1 MADNDDP
8 FLPSDLTHRPRPG
21 AGRRGVPDTG
31 IVRQVVA
38 RPADVEA
45 IPEAARAALGL
56 GLNPLVQ
63 AAIPLLLLAGQ
74 LRGAPTAMD
83 VGALR
88 RHALEE
94 IRRFEDQARASGVRN
109 EIVLAARYALCAA
122 LDEAVL
128 STPWGAQSEWSQHP
142 VLVALHREAWG
153 GEKFFEMLN
162 RIAADPARHL
172 DLLELQHLILAL
184 GFTGKYQMLERGQDQ
199 LTDLQRD
206 LYRKIQDLRGPAPSE
221 LSLRWR
227 GLQDQRSR
235 LVRYVPSWVVAVA
248 AVAVL
253 ALVFVLYDTRLSRQA
268 DPLEAHLAQVGLE
281 DFAVPPPAVPV
292 KGPTLKELLAPE
304 IAAGALTADE
314 DGGRT
319 VVTILGD
326 DLFASGSATINA
338 SHEATLAQ
346 IAAALNQ
353 VKGSVRIVG
362 HTDDQPIHS
371 FRFHDNYD
379 LSRERAVSVANVL
392 KQTIDN
398 PARLTWDGVGSSQPK
413 YQPESDPANRARNRR
428 VEIIHLRGA

>member
-1 MADNDDP
+1 MPDSDDP

-21 AGRRGVPDTG
+21 AGRRGGPDTG
-31 IVRQVVA
+31 IVRPVVT
-38 RPADVEA
+38 RPTDVET
-45 IPEAARAALGL
+45 IPEAARATLGL

-74 LRGAPTAMD
+74 LRGAPAA
-83 VGALR
+83 VEVASLR
-88 RHALEE
+88 RNVLDE
-94 IRRFEDQARASGVRN
+94 IKRFEDQARASGIRN

-128 STPWGAQSEWSQHP
+128 STPWGAQSEWAQHP

-153 GEKFFEMLN
+153 GEKFFEMLS
-162 RIAADPARHL
+162 RISADPARHL

-221 LSLRWR
+221 LSLQWR

-235 LVRYVPSWVVAVA
+235 LIRYVPSWVVAVA

-253 ALVFVLYDTRLSRQA
+253 ALVFIFCDTHLSQQA
-268 DPLEAHLAQVGLE
+268 DPIEGQLAQVGLE
-281 DFAVPPPAVPV
+281 DFAEPPTPAPAR
-292 KGPTLKELLAPE
+292 GPTLKQLLASD
-304 IAAGALTADE
+304 IASGALTVE
-314 DGGRT
+314 ENGGRT
-319 VVTILGD
+319 LITIPGS

-338 SHEATLAQ
+338 SYGPVLGR
-346 IAAALNQ
+346 IAAAFNQ
-353 VKGSVRIVG
+353 VPGSVMIVG
-362 HTDDQPIHS
+362 HTDDQPIRS
-371 FRFHDNYD
+371 LRFHDNFE

-398 PARLTWDGVGSSQPK
+398 PARMTWSGVGSSQPR
-413 YQPESDPANRARNRR
+413 YQPPSDPANRARNRR
-428 VEIIHLRGA
+428 VEIIHHRGA